1 MLRSEPPPPGEPIEG
16 PPAEKE
22 GWLEKLNSQ
31 VRPRQ
36 ASTLLLWLIVVFF
49 VGALV
54 WAYFAELD
62 RTVRG
67 VGRVVP
73 GPQLQVVS
81 NLEGGIVEAI
91 LVEVGENVDVND
103 PLVRL
108 DPTQTTA
115 ALSSNQASF
124 DALDVKV
131 RRLQAEIRGEA
142 PQFPRPTS
150 RAMADQIAI
159 ERALYASRMADLASI
174 TEAARARVT
183 QASRSVSEARASH
196 AARVAA
202 REAARSEVELLR
214 PLVERGI
221 EPRFSLTQAENRLSV
236 ASHDAQAA
244 SAAIGRAQAS
254 VAEAQ
259 ASLNQAR
266 QDWRARAADQL
277 ATVQAE
283 QAALRR
289 NLPAFA
295 DRLERTV
302 VRAPRAGRINRVLVT
317 TVGGTVAPG
326 EPIVEIVPSDE
337 TLVVEARI
345 SPSDIGQVSVGE
357 RARVELTAYRSIVYG
372 YLEGEVTVISPDT
385 VQDEQTGEYF
395 YTVRV
400 ATRGALRDEEGNP
413 LPVAPGM
420 VANVQILGEKQTVL
434 DYIFT
439 PFTRLGES
447 ALRE

>member
-1 MLRSEPPPPGEPIEG
+1 MLKSDPPPPAEGEEQ
-16 PPAEKE
+16 PPAERTS
-22 GWLEKLNSQ
+22 WLDNINAQ

-36 ASTLLLWLIVVFF
+36 VSTVLLWVV
-49 VGALV
+49 VVALV
-54 WAYFAELD
+54 SFVLWAALTELD

-67 VGRVVP
+67 TGRVVP

-81 NLEGGIVEAI
+81 NLEGGVVEAI
-91 LVEVGENVDVND
+91 LVETGDMVEVND

-108 DPTQTTA
+108 DQTQTAA
-115 ALSSNQASF
+115 ALGSNRAQF
-124 DALDVKV
+124 EALDVKV
-131 RRLQAEIRGEA
+131 RRLQAEIRGVE
-142 PQFPRPTS
+142 PRFPRPTS
-150 RAMADQIAI
+150 QVLADQIAI
-159 ERALYASRMADLASI
+159 ERALYASRLADLASL
-174 TEAARARVT
+174 TEAARARIT
-183 QASRSVSEARASH
+183 QASRSVSEARATY
-196 AARVAA
+196 AARIAA
-202 REAARSEVELLR
+202 REAAQSEVNLLR

-244 SAAIGRAQAS
+244 SETIGRAQAS

-266 QDWRARAADQL
+266 QDWRSRAADEL
-277 ATVQAE
+277 ARVQAE
-283 QAALRR
+283 QSALRR
-289 NLPAFA
+289 NLPAYA

-302 VRAPRAGRINRVLVT
+302 VRAPRDGRINRVLVT
-317 TVGGTVAPG
+317 TVGGTVSPG
-326 EPIVEIVPSDE
+326 EPIAEIVPSDD
-337 TLVVEARI
+337 TLIVEARI

-372 YLEGEVTVISPDT
+372 YLDGEVTVISPDT

-395 YTVRV
+395 YTVQI
-400 ATRGALRDEEGNP
+400 ATSGTLRDEEGNP

-420 VANVQILGEKQTVL
+420 MANVQILGEKQSVL
-434 DYIFT
+434 EYIFT

>member
-1 MLRSEPPPPGEPIEG
+1 
-16 PPAEKE
+16 
-22 GWLEKLNSQ
+22 
-31 VRPRQ
+31 
-36 ASTLLLWLIVVFF
+36 
-49 VGALV
+49 V
-54 WAYFAELD
+54 WASLAELD

-73 GPQLQVVS
+73 GPQLQTVS

-91 LVEVGENVDVND
+91 LVEVGDNVEVND

-108 DPTQTTA
+108 DQTQTTA
-115 ALSSNQASF
+115 AMSSNRGNF
-124 DALDVKV
+124 EALDIKM
-131 RRLQAEIRGEA
+131 RRLQAEIRGEQ
-142 PQFPRPTS
+142 PRFPRPTS
-150 RAMADQIAI
+150 PAMADQIAI
-159 ERALYASRMADLASI
+159 ERALYSSRMADLASI
-174 TEAARARVT
+174 TQAARARIT
-183 QASRSVSEARASH
+183 QASRAVSEAQANY

-202 REAARSEVELLR
+202 RDAAQSEVSLLR

-236 ASHDAQAA
+236 SSHDAQAA
-244 SAAIGRAQAS
+244 SASIGRAQAS

-266 QDWRARAADQL
+266 QDWRSRAADQL

-326 EPIVEIVPSDE
+326 APIVEIVPSDE

-345 SPSDIGQVSVGE
+345 SPSDIAQVRVGE

-395 YTVRV
+395 YTVHI
-400 ATRGALRDEEGNP
+400 ATSGSLRDEDGNP

-420 VANVQILGEKQTVL
+420 IANVQLLGDKQTVL
-434 DYIFT
+434 DYILT
-439 PFTRLGES
+439 PLTRLGES